1 MSFRLILTLVLT
13 VLVTVFV
20 LQNTAVVEIR
30 FLFWTVAMSRA
41 LLIVVMLVIGMALNW
56 LLHGYIALRRN
67 K

>member
-56 LLHGYIALRRN
+56 RLHGYIALRRN